1 MQYIPM
7 AQPGA
12 FYVCVELADDA
23 YEKVFLAGTNT
34 IMPTE
39 GQPHGRICVALDPF
53 GNTGWITSF

>member
-1 MQYIPM
+1 M
-7 AQPGA
+7 AQHGV

-23 YEKVFLAGTNT
+23 YEKAFLAGTNT

-39 GQPHGRICVALDPF
+39 GQPYGRIYVALDPF